1 MLNRLKT
8 DEVAGADELVIG
20 IYEQDGSSF
29 SLIGADTDV
38 KYLNIDTEDG
48 GRADL
53 SNGYYVTNVM
63 AYAYKL
69 EAGDE
74 FTFVNP
80 ITMEEKKVTISGII
94 MNDSQKLIVCGL
106 DKTRA

>member
-1 MLNRLKT
+1 M
-8 DEVAGADELVIG
+8 
-20 IYEQDGSSF
+20 
-29 SLIGADTDV
+29 

-48 GRADL
+48 SRADL

-69 EAGDE
+69 EVGDE

-80 ITMEEKKVTISGII
+80 VTMEEKKL
-94 MNDSQKLIVCGL
+94 Q
-106 DKTRA
+106 